1 MTSERKRRPVVV
13 LIGFMGAG
21 KSTVGRIVA
30 GRLGVDFIDTDSEL
44 VRRDGRPIPEIFT
57 TDGADR
63 FREIER
69 DVVIDVLRSHPG
81 VIALGGG
88 SVMTPAV
95 ADALAGHHVV
105 YPRITADGGFAR
117 VKDSDRPLIAG
128 DDPHLR
134 YRELLEARDETYHR
148 VGTMAV
154 DAAAG
159 DPEAVA
165 DVVIELLADT
175 LVPERAATT

>member
-1 MTSERKRRPVVV
+1 MTGDKRRRPVVV

-30 GRLGVDFIDTDSEL
+30 ERLGVDFIDTDTEL
-44 VRRDGRPIPEIFT
+44 VRRAGRPIPEIFT
-57 TDGADR
+57 TDGPER
-63 FREIER
+63 FREIEC
-69 DVVIDVLRSHPG
+69 DVVIDVLATHPG

-95 ADALAGHHVV
+95 ADALDGHHVV
-105 YPRITADGGFAR
+105 YLRITADAGFDR

-128 DDPHLR
+128 DDPHER
-134 YRELLEARDETYHR
+134 YRVLLEARDETYHR

-154 DAAAG
+154 DAAGG

-165 DVVIELLADT
+165 DVIIELLADT
-175 LVPERAATT
+175 LVPERAAIT